1 MSTDPTKKKDD
12 HVSTSKALDDEQR
25 VKVLSPGM
33 LVAKRF
39 FRNKLA
45 VAGLVILVAMFL
57 FSFIGG
63 MVSPYNESQVFRKTD
78 HVWKD
83 YAGATY
89 NKSYIFTTANGAE
102 FPAQGQQKFILA
114 TNKGNDSF
122 EANDVTYGLEQKG
135 EDYWAIYS
143 SESVATVLTLK
154 GKSTYKQAGNIEITD
169 EIKEGYEEAVAN
181 DANTFEVDGTTYT
194 IEKAGRENQITISGE
209 VAFATKK
216 VFSAATNDAEMGFDF
231 QQAALDAI
239 EVGDASF
246 EYDGATYE
254 LTTTEK
260 ETSTEVVK
268 NGEVYA
274 TVSNLLVSPQAK
286 GVFLS
291 LSFKEAV
298 EQAIADKASTFT
310 AVNEAGEEET
320 YQLQTKNTQYVV
332 RSQKATTV
340 NDTYSGPSKKHWLGT
355 DGNGMDMLTRLMYGG
370 RISLMIGFV
379 VIIIEGII
387 GILIGGVS
395 GYFGGWVDTILMRV
409 VDVVI
414 CIPAMP
420 LYIIIGSVMDYY
432 KIDPRIR
439 IYALC
444 AILGIV
450 GWPGIARMVRGQILS
465 LREQEFMVATE
476 ATGVRISRRI
486 FRHLIPNVIPQLIVI
501 ATMGLGDV
509 ILMEATLSFLGIGVK
524 FPYASWGNIVNAV
537 NDVYVLTNFWFVW
550 IPAGFLI
557 LLTVLGFNFVGDGL
571 RDAFDPKMKR

>member
-12 HVSTSKALDDEQR
+12 HVSTSQALDDEQR

-45 VAGLVILVAMFL
+45 VAGLVILVTMFV

-63 MVSPYNESQVFRKTD
+63 MVSPYGESQVFRKTD

-89 NKSYIFTTANGAE
+89 NKAYIFETADGSE
-102 FPAQGQQKFILA
+102 FPAAGQQKFILA
-114 TNKGNDSF
+114 TNKGDATF
-122 EANDVTYGLEQKG
+122 EADGVTYGLENKG
-135 EDYWAIYS
+135 EEYWAIYS
-143 SESVATVLTLK
+143 AEPVATVLTLK
-154 GKSTYKQAGNIEITD
+154 GKSTYKPAGDAEVTD
-169 EIKEGYEEAVAN
+169 DIKEGYEEAVSN
-181 DANTFEVDGTTYT
+181 DEDTFEVDGITYS
-194 IEKAGRENQITISGE
+194 IEKSGRENLITISGE

-216 VFSAATNDAEMGFDF
+216 VFSAATSDAQLGFEF
-231 QQAALDAI
+231 QQLALDAL
-239 EVGDASF
+239 ENGESSF
-246 EYDGATYE
+246 ECDGVKYEMSTLEGETATE
-254 LTTTEK
+254 ITK
-260 ETSTEVVK
+260 D
-268 NGEVYA
+268 GEVYA
-274 TVSNLLVSPQAK
+274 TVSGLLVSPQAN

-298 EQAIADKASTFT
+298 EQAITEKASTFT
-310 AVNEAGEEET
+310 ALNENGEEET

-332 RSQKATTV
+332 RNQKETTV
-340 NDTYSGPSKKHWLGT
+340 NDTYAAPSKKHLVGT
-355 DGNGMDMLTRLMYGG
+355 DGNGMDLLTRLMYGG

-387 GILIGGVS
+387 GILIGGIS

-450 GWPGIARMVRGQILS
+450 GWPSIARMVRGQILS

-476 ATGVRISRRI
+476 ATGVRVSRRI